1 MHNAISNPSAASTH
15 RSASTASSPLLMLG
29 LRGFQDVPAMG
40 HRLIRKGLSSR
51 IIEPVSQYLGL
62 GKGVLAQHM
71 DLDRGTAT
79 RLTAKGQDLPPH
91 AAESLLRLVEIH
103 DMAADV
109 FATQADASTWLRT
122 QHPLLDNEVPLD
134 AIKTSYGAQLVKNLL
149 MSTKYGGAA

>member
-1 MHNAISNPSAASTH
+1 MHNLVSTPSATTRRSVST
-15 RSASTASSPLLMLG
+15 TSSPLLMLG
-29 LRGFQDVPAMG
+29 LRSFQDVPTHG
-40 HRLIRKGLSSR
+40 HQLIRQGLSSR

-62 GKGVLAQHM
+62 GKGVLAQYM

-109 FATQADASTWLRT
+109 FATQADASAWLRT
-122 QHPLLDNEVPLD
+122 PHPLLDNEMPLD

>member
-1 MHNAISNPSAASTH
+1 MHNLVSTPSAATRRSVST
-15 RSASTASSPLLMLG
+15 TSSPLLMLG
-29 LRGFQDVPAMG
+29 LRSFQDVPARG
-40 HRLIRKGLSSR
+40 HQLIRQGLSSR

-62 GKGVLAQHM
+62 GKGVLAQYM

-109 FATQADASTWLRT
+109 FATQADAYAWLRT
-122 QHPLLDNEVPLD
+122 PHPLLDNEMPLD